1 MREFQISVV
10 RHHIQKRFLPLRLE
24 LTVYIFHNSS
34 PEELDHFIAPE
45 YGCIAPLRLLLLKQ
59 YDPVTWD
66 RLEMLMDHDAER
78 KTETEYQ
85 KMFQVILV
93 ELIFI

>member
-1 MREFQISVV
+1 M
-10 RHHIQKRFLPLRLE
+10 
-24 LTVYIFHNSS
+24 
-34 PEELDHFIAPE
+34 DHFIAPE

-85 KMFQVILV
+85 KMFQVETTHSEDEEALYY
-93 ELIFI
+93 